1 MKKLLAT
8 LHDCDPGMLPALAEV
23 WSVDSKSL
31 SNDELI
37 RQLQRAMLDPQQA
50 EAAWDKLDEPA
61 RTALQLLVS
70 SAQGRMKV
78 GQFER
83 FYGEIRKLGRAQI
96 KREQPHLQGQRLAET
111 LYYRGFIGQGFDKV
125 DERLIGFVYVPTD
138 LIEALPLH
146 KTSFGELAAQS
157 PPAED
162 DLPRIGLVDD
172 VDEVIAADTS
182 IVDDMTTLLALLQ
195 AEARPLE
202 SKGERFAAATVEA
215 VKPQLL
221 RPSDIRLAFMLGV
234 GLSAELIA
242 RQEDKAQPS
251 RDQARAWLEATRA
264 EQIRALARAWL
275 ESQSYRDMWHIPGL
289 YPEDSGWSYD
299 AAAARKAVME
309 LLGDLLPEQ
318 GWVSI
323 NDLIEIIKEFEPDF
337 QRLDGDYDQWYIR
350 NDAGEYLSG
359 FESWDAVE
367 GSLVEFYIVGPMHWL
382 GLVDIGEDVLR
393 LTAYGRA
400 FLGLSEWPQ
409 VQERST
415 RIEARQ
421 DGQLLASRRVN
432 RFERFQLARFARC
445 AAAADPYVYTLDAPG
460 IQRAAAQGITAQ
472 HIGAFIRRHLEG
484 KPMPLPIDKLLRNWR
499 DGAKTT
505 VTFEAL
511 TVLRT
516 TAEGTLDKI
525 FAIPALRRYLGARLG
540 PMTCVVRAGQWE
552 TLQSRLGEHG
562 IEVDI
567 TRLQSERD

>member
-1 MKKLLAT
+1 MKNLLAT
-8 LHDCDPGMLPALAEV
+8 LHDCDPGMLPALADI

-37 RQLQRAMLDPQQA
+37 RQLQRAMLDPPQA
-50 EAAWDKLDEPA
+50 ESAWDKLDEPA

-96 KREQPHLQGQRLAET
+96 KREKPHLQGQSLAET
-111 LYYRGFIGQGFDKV
+111 LYYRGFIGEGFDKV
-125 DERLIGFVYVPTD
+125 DEHLIGFIYVPTD

-146 KTSFGELAAQS
+146 KTSFGELAAES
-157 PPAED
+157 APVED
-162 DLPRIGLVDD
+162 ELPRIGLVDD
-172 VDEVIAADTS
+172 VDEVIPADTS
-182 IVDDMTTLLALLQ
+182 IVDDMTSLLALLQ
-195 AEARPLE
+195 AEARQIE
-202 SKGERFAAATVEA
+202 GERFIPAAAEDI
-215 VKPQLL
+215 KPLLL
-221 RPSDIRLAFMLGV
+221 RPSDNRLAFMLGL
-234 GLSAELIA
+234 GLSADLIA
-242 RQEDKAQPS
+242 RQDDKAQPS
-251 RDQARAWLEATRA
+251 RNQARAWLEASRA
-264 EQIRALARAWL
+264 EQIRMLARVWL
-275 ESQSYRDMWHIPGL
+275 ESQNYRDMWHIPGL

-299 AAAARKAVME
+299 AAAARKAVIE

-367 GSLVEFYIVGPMHWL
+367 GSLIEFYIVGPMHWL

-400 FLGLSEWPQ
+400 FLGLSEWPKL
-409 VQERST
+409 QEATT
-415 RIEARQ
+415 RIEVRQ

-445 AAAADPYVYTLDAPG
+445 AAAADPFVYTLDAPG
-460 IQRAAAQGITAQ
+460 IQRAASQSITTQ
-472 HIGAFIRRHLEG
+472 HINAFISRQLEG
-484 KPMPLPIDKLLRNWR
+484 KPMPLPIVKLLRNWQ
-499 DGAKTT
+499 DGAKTS
-505 VTFEAL
+505 VSFEAL

-516 TAEGTLDKI
+516 TAEGTLEKI

-540 PMTCVVRAGQWE
+540 PMACVVRDGQWE
-552 TLQSRLGEHG
+552 TLRAKLGEHG

-567 TRLQSERD
+567 SRLQGAGD

>member
-1 MKKLLAT
+1 MKNLLAT
-8 LHDCDPGMLPALAEV
+8 LHDCDPGMLPALAEI
-23 WSVDSKSL
+23 WSVDSRSL
-31 SNDELI
+31 SHDELI
-37 RQLQRAMLDPQQA
+37 RQLQRAMLDPAQA
-50 EAAWDKLDEPA
+50 ESAWDKLDEPA

-96 KREQPHLQGQRLAET
+96 KREQPHLQGQSLAET
-111 LYYRGFIGQGFDKV
+111 LYYRGFIGEGFDKV
-125 DERLIGFVYVPTD
+125 DDRLIGFIYVPTD

-146 KTSFGELAAQS
+146 KTSFGELAADAAPS
-157 PPAED
+157 EEE
-162 DLPRIGLVDD
+162 LPRIGLVDD
-172 VDEVIAADTS
+172 VDEVIKADTS

-195 AEARPLE
+195 AEARAVE
-202 SKGERFAAATVEA
+202 GARFVAAAAESI
-215 VKPQLL
+215 KPQLL
-221 RPSDIRLAFMLGV
+221 RSSDTRLAFMLGV

-242 RQEDKAQPS
+242 RQDDKAHPS
-251 RDQARAWLEATRA
+251 RNQARAWLESSRA

-309 LLGDLLPEQ
+309 LLADLLPEQ

-367 GSLVEFYIVGPMHWL
+367 GSLIEFYIVGPMHWL

-400 FLGLSEWPQ
+400 FLEFSEWPQ
-409 VQERST
+409 LQESTT
-415 RIEARQ
+415 RITVRN

-445 AAAADPYVYTLDAPG
+445 TGAADPYVYTLDAPG
-460 IQRAAAQGITAQ
+460 IQRAASQGITTQ
-472 HIGAFIRRHLEG
+472 HIHAFISRQLEG
-484 KPMPLPIDKLLRNWR
+484 KPMPLPIVKLLRNWQ
-499 DGAKTT
+499 DGAKTS
-505 VTFEAL
+505 VTIEAL

-516 TAEGTLDKI
+516 TAKGTLEKI

-540 PMTCVVRAGQWE
+540 PMACVVRDGQWE
-552 TLQSRLGEHG
+552 TLQAKLGEHG
-562 IEVDI
+562 IEVDVS
-567 TRLQSERD
+567 RLQSDSE

>member
-1 MKKLLAT
+1 MKNLLAT
-8 LHDCDPGMLPALAEV
+8 LHDCDPGMLPALAEI
-23 WSVDSKSL
+23 WNVDSKSL

-37 RQLQRAMLDPQQA
+37 RQLQRAMLDPAQA

-61 RTALQLLVS
+61 RAALQLLVS

-96 KREQPHLQGQRLAET
+96 EREQPHLQGQSLAET
-111 LYYRGFIGQGFDKV
+111 LYYRGFIGEGFDKV
-125 DERLIGFVYVPTD
+125 DDHLIGFIYVPAD

-146 KTSFGELAAQS
+146 KTSFGDLADSAVA
-157 PPAED
+157 AED
-162 DLPRIGLVDD
+162 ELPRIGLVAE
-172 VDEVIAADTS
+172 VDEVIPADTS
-182 IVDDMTTLLALLQ
+182 IVDDMATLLALLQ

-202 SKGERFAAATVEA
+202 GEHFAPAAAESI
-215 VKPQLL
+215 KPYLL
-221 RPSDIRLAFMLGV
+221 RASEARLSFMLGL
-234 GLSAELIA
+234 GLSAGLIA
-242 RQEDKAQPS
+242 LQDDKAHPS
-251 RDQARAWLEATRA
+251 RHKARAWLEAARA
-264 EQIRALARAWL
+264 AQIRALAQAWL
-275 ESQSYRDMWHIPGL
+275 ESQSYRDIWHIPGL
-289 YPEDSGWSYD
+289 YPDDSGWSYD

-350 NDAGEYLSG
+350 NEAGEYLSG

-367 GSLVEFYIVGPMHWL
+367 GSLIEFYIVGPMHWL

-409 VQERST
+409 VQEHEA
-415 RIEARQ
+415 RIEVRQ

-445 AAAADPYVYTLDAPG
+445 AGAADPYVYTLDGPG
-460 IQRAAAQGITAQ
+460 IQRAADQGITTK
-472 HIGAFIRRHLEG
+472 HIQAFVTRQLEG
-484 KPMPLPIDKLLRNWR
+484 KPMPLPIVKLLRNWQ
-499 DGAKTT
+499 DGARTT
-505 VTFEAL
+505 VSFEAL
-511 TVLRT
+511 LVLRAT
-516 TAEGTLDKI
+516 GEETLEKI
-525 FAIPALRRYLGARLG
+525 FAIPALRRHLGARLG
-540 PMTCVVRAGQWE
+540 PMACVVRAGQWE
-552 TLQSRLGEHG
+552 ALQAKLGEHG
-562 IEVDI
+562 IEVDLS
-567 TRLQSERD
+567 RLQAGEE